1 MAGSSGFAAIRSV
14 LSHPDYLNYTIGNAC
29 SHFGTWV
36 QRVAVGWLT
45 WELTESGAW
54 LGVIAF
60 AEMFPMVLLA
70 PLGGAVADRVER
82 LPAVRLTQSL
92 AMVQSVALC
101 ALTYTG
107 LISIY
112 YLLGLALFLGTVM
125 AFNQPVRLAIVP
137 SLVPR
142 EDLASAIGISSLSFN
157 FARVGGPAVAGFLIV
172 TWGVAPAFA
181 FNAAT
186 FLIFIVTLFM
196 IKGGRSERRHVTT
209 PIRNIPKEIME
220 GFRYCIRHP
229 GIAPLLVVLT
239 AVSLF
244 GRPLTELLPGFAAQ
258 VFGRGAEGLAM
269 LTSTLGA
276 GGVLGGIWLS
286 MRGAVAGLTTRVI
299 ASSLVIA
306 LGLLAFTA
314 TEKLW
319 IALPCI
325 AVVGFAMVTVG
336 VGEQTLLQNAVH
348 GHMRGR
354 VLSLYGMIARGGPA
368 LGALMMGTA
377 SSYVGL
383 RWPVAVGAA
392 GCLVLWLWARP
403 RRVRMARA
411 LEGEPDTA

>member
-14 LSHPDYLNYTIGNAC
+14 LSHPDYLNYMIGNAC

-54 LGVIAF
+54 LGIIAF
-60 AEMFPMVLLA
+60 AELFPIMLLA

-82 LPAVRLTQSL
+82 LPAIRLTQSL

-101 ALTYTG
+101 VLTYTG

-112 YLLGLALFLGTVM
+112 YLLGLAVFLGTVM
-125 AFNQPVRLAIVP
+125 AFNQPVRFAIVP

-142 EDLASAIGISSLSFN
+142 EDLASAIGISSLTFN
-157 FARVGGPAVAGFLIV
+157 FARVGGPAVAGFIIV
-172 TWGVAPAFA
+172 SWGVAPAFA

-186 FLIFIVTLFM
+186 FLIFLVTLFM
-196 IKGGRSERRHVTT
+196 IKGGRSKRRHVRT

-239 AVSLF
+239 AVSVF

-258 VFGRGAEGLAM
+258 VFGRGAEGLAV
-269 LTSTLGA
+269 LISTLGA

-299 ASSLVIA
+299 ASSLVIS

-314 TEKLW
+314 TETLW

-325 AVVGFAMVTVG
+325 AVVGFATVTVG
-336 VGEQTLLQNAVH
+336 VGEQTLLQNAVA

-354 VLSLYGMIARGGPA
+354 VLSFYGMIARGGPA

-377 SSYVGL
+377 SSYMGL
-383 RWPVAVGAA
+383 RWPVAVGAM

-403 RRVRMARA
+403 RQVRMARA
-411 LEGEPDTA
+411 LEGEPDTG